1 MKVKGYFLL
10 LASLLILA
18 SCGKQEKSNGIT
30 ENGSVVEDTQSKP
43 TPEANIQE
51 DSIYSEND
59 MFAICDAIESLLDEQ
74 WNAVGVSVK
83 CYPTLEDD
91 SMLIIALIESVD
103 KSKYTDDELLK
114 LLQENRIEEGFI
126 NLPNAI
132 MRDYELDNVVLS
144 LDDKNGE
151 MLYLFHNGDK
161 LFQVGDK
168 SYNLSVKLITPKE
181 K

>member
-10 LASLLILA
+10 LASLLIFV
-18 SCGKQEKSNGIT
+18 SCGKQEKSNNII
-30 ENGSVVEDTQSKP
+30 EIDAVVEDIQSNP
-43 TPEANIQE
+43 TSETNIQGE
-51 DSIYSEND
+51 SIYSEND
-59 MFAICDAIESLLDEQ
+59 MFAICDSLQALLEAQ
-74 WNAVGVSVK
+74 WKSSGMSVR
-83 CYPTLEDD
+83 CYPTLEDN
-91 SMLIIALIESVD
+91 SILIIALIESVD

-132 MRDYELDNVVLS
+132 MKDYELENVVLS